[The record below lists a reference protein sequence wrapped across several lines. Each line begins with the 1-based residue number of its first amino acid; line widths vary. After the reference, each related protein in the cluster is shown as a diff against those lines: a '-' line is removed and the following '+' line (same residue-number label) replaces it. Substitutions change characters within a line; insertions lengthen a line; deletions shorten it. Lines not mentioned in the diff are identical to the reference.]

1 MSEAHTA
8 TLPLQ
13 RWQGDR
19 GTYHLVTFSGAI
31 ARVLDEAALLHRLE
45 FGRSRGFGSIKL
57 TAQIGETQWRTS
69 VFPQRPN
76 TPKGSESGSDG
87 EDHKDYVLLISKK
100 VMRAE
105 ELAPGDAVTITLT
118 V

>member
-1 MSEAHTA
+1 MSETLTA

-19 GTYHLVTFSGAI
+19 GTYHLVTFSGE
-31 ARVLDEAALLHRLE
+31 EAEALTTHALLQKLE

-57 TAQIGETQWRTS
+57 TARIGETQWRTS
-69 VFPQRPN
+69 VFPQR
-76 TPKGSESGSDG
+76 KSSEW
-87 EDHKDYVLLISKK
+87 VLLVSKK

-105 ELAPGDAVTITLT
+105 DIGVDDPVEVSLAL
-118 V
+118 